1 MINLKEKTTNPL
13 FLLGILNSRLL
24 RVFWLQRF
32 YDQRRTF
39 PKIKGTYLKQLPI
52 PQLAGDEAV
61 AQSRRDRI
69 TELVEMILKLH
80 ERLPVARTA
89 HNRTVLERQIAATDQ
104 QIDLLVYELYGLTDE
119 DIKIVEAS

>member
-80 ERLPVARTA
+80 ERLPRGADGA
-89 HNRTVLERQIAATDQ
+89 
-104 QIDLLVYELYGLTDE
+104 
-119 DIKIVEAS
+119 